1 MKFNISLFFILTSL
15 FITGCSSFTHKRS
28 NFQNSALSNL
38 NPAPVSMSPKLVD
51 GQIVDTAYVQT
62 QADYHFSLAEAY
74 SFAGRTEKAI
84 DAYRLTLVYDPDS
97 VTVRVR
103 LISEYIRQGLYTEA
117 IEQAQLAIKTDPNS
131 IDAHML
137 LGTIYANL
145 KMYVESIA
153 QYEQILK
160 LDKNNEDATLLL
172 SSVYIEQ
179 GNFAKAEKL
188 LKSVI
193 EQSDKSP
200 KLYKYHFYLAQ
211 YYQEEG
217 KQHFANAEVHYT
229 KSLNLKPNK
238 PETALGL
245 ARLYDEWGKSTQA
258 MKMLESFH
266 NRFGPDHSISHF
278 LSRRYMQS
286 ETFDKAIV
294 HLQVMEEYEP
304 SNLNLKLKIGLILI
318 EQKKLTEALARFKQI
333 LRQVPDSD
341 KVLYYTALV
350 HKELNNPKEA
360 IDYFSKIGPVST
372 YYVESVIHKS
382 YLHKDL
388 AENSEALE
396 TVEKAIANRDDVP
409 QFYALYA
416 SILDEEKQYQKSL
429 KLLTKAEKKFPQNT
443 QILFFLGT
451 THDKVGKREKTL
463 QYMQKVI
470 SVDNEHV
477 QALNYL
483 AYTYAELGLELEYAE
498 QLASKALRLQ
508 PDDGYIMDTLGWVLF
523 KQGRTKEAITYL
535 EAAYKINSEESIIA
549 EHLGDAYYK
558 FQLTEKAKQMYTRA
572 AKVETDEKKSNQILQ
587 KLSEISNPL
596 QSNPKRL
603 PASNNQK

>member
-1 MKFNISLFFILTSL
+1 MKIYKLVLILIGFYVL
-15 FITGCSSFTHKRS
+15 LGCSSFTHKRS
-28 NFQNSALSNL
+28 NYKNSALSNL
-38 NPAPVSMSPKLVD
+38 NPAPESMSPKLVD

-74 SFAGRTEKAI
+74 SFSGQTDKAI

-97 VTVRVR
+97 VIVRVR
-103 LISEYIRQGLYTEA
+103 LVSEYIRQGLYTEA
-117 IEQAQLAIKTDPNS
+117 IEQARAAIKSDPNS

-145 KMYVESIA
+145 KMFDEAIA
-153 QYEQILK
+153 QYEKILE
-160 LDKNNEDATLLL
+160 LDQGNEDATLLL
-172 SSVYIEQ
+172 SSVFIEQ
-179 GNFAKAEKL
+179 GEFEKAEGL
-188 LKSVI
+188 LKKVI
-193 EQSDKSP
+193 GQSAKSEN
-200 KLYKYHFYLAQ
+200 LYKYHFYLAQ

-217 KQHFANAEVHYT
+217 KKYFSKAEKHFT
-229 KSLNLKPNK
+229 KSLSLKPNV

-245 ARLYDEWGKSTQA
+245 ARLYDQWNKTDQA
-258 MKMLESFH
+258 LSMLESFH
-266 NRFGPDHSISHF
+266 KRFGPDHSISHF
-278 LSRRYMQS
+278 LSRRYMQA
-286 ETFDKAIV
+286 EDFDKAIV
-294 HLQVMEEYEP
+294 HLSVMEEYEP

-318 EQKKLTEALARFKQI
+318 EQKKLTAALERFKQI

-341 KVLYYTALV
+341 KVLYYTGLIY
-350 HKELNNPKEA
+350 KELGDPKES
-360 IDYFSKIGPVST
+360 IDYFAKIGPVST
-372 YYVESVIHKS
+372 YYVESVIHRT
-382 YLHKDL
+382 YMHKDL
-388 AENSEALE
+388 NDNSKALSA
-396 TVEKAIANRDDVP
+396 VESALTHRDDVP

-416 SILDEEKQYQKSL
+416 SILGEEEQYKKSL
-429 KLLTKAEKKFPQNT
+429 EVLTEAEKKFPQNT

-470 SVDNEHV
+470 SVDDEHV

-483 AYTYAELGLELEYAE
+483 AYTYADMGIELEYAE
-498 QLASKALRLQ
+498 QLVSKALRLQ
-508 PDDGYIMDTLGWVLF
+508 PEDGYILDTMGWVLF
-523 KQGRTKEAITYL
+523 KQGRTEEAITYL

-572 AKVETDEKKSNQILQ
+572 AKVETDEEKSNQILK

-596 QSNPKRL
+596 QSEPKRL